1 MVWFSLIEHKRKFL
15 PVGHGAFFVERLY
28 VNEQRVLSAVYDCG
42 DSNNGTMV
50 HNYITQEFG
59 ANKESKEMIDLLFLS
74 HLTQAT

>member
-1 MVWFSLIEHKRKFL
+1 
-15 PVGHGAFFVERLY
+15 
-28 VNEQRVLSAVYDCG
+28 
-42 DSNNGTMV
+42 MV